1 MVLPFL
7 KKICELRIDQFEIEE
22 ADSFWFT
29 NYSIEIEEAEFLG
42 KLLLTVNERQR
53 P

>member
-1 MVLPFL
+1 MHNLKHSIVVLPFL

-29 NYSIEIEEAEFLG
+29 NYSIEIEEADSFW
-42 KLLLTVNERQR
+42 RIC
-53 P
+53 